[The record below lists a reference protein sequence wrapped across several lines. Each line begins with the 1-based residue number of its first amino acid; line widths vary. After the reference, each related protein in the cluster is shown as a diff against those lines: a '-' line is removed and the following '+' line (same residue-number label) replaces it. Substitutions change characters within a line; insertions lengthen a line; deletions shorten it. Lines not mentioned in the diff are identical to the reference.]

1 MTIRRSIRPIR
12 FAAAAALALATLA
25 SVQMQ
30 AQDVSAQQRLLAI
43 HRALERMSGYGVFDF
58 VSFRVDRGTVT
69 LAGYAYNGALKADAT
84 AAVKKVPGVDDVV
97 NDIEVLP
104 ASFND
109 DRIRR
114 ATFYYIYTDDSLS
127 RYASGG
133 PRAARY
139 EAIEFARFPGRQPFG
154 RYPIHIVV
162 QGGRTKLFGVVG
174 TAADRQLAEVR
185 ARQVGLAFGV
195 TNELVVAKP

>member
-1 MTIRRSIRPIR
+1 MTIRRSIRRIR
-12 FAAAAALALATLA
+12 LAAAAALALITLA

-30 AQDVSAQQRLLAI
+30 AQDVSTQQRLLAI
-43 HRALERMSGYGVFDF
+43 HRALERLSGYGVFDF
-58 VSFRVDRGTVT
+58 VRFSVDRGTVT
-69 LAGYAYNGALKADAT
+69 LAGYAYNGALKAGAT
-84 AAVKKVPGVDDVV
+84 AAVQQVPGVDDVV
-97 NDIEVLP
+97 NAIEILP
-104 ASFND
+104 ASMND

-114 ATFYYIYTDDSLS
+114 ATFYYIYTDASLS

-133 PRAARY
+133 PGAARY

-162 QGGRTKLFGVVG
+162 KGGRTTLLGAVD

-185 ARQVGLAFGV
+185 ARQVGGAFGV

>member
-12 FAAAAALALATLA
+12 FAAAAALALTTIT
-25 SVQMQ
+25 SVQTQ
-30 AQDVSAQQRLLAI
+30 AQDVGTQQRLLAI
-43 HRALERMSGYGVFDF
+43 HGALERMSGYGVFDF
-58 VSFRVDRGTVT
+58 VRFSVDRGTVT
-69 LAGYAYNGALKADAT
+69 LAGYAYNGALKAGAT
-84 AAVKKVPGVDDVV
+84 ATVKQVPGVDDVV
-97 NDIEVLP
+97 NDIEILP
-104 ASFND
+104 ASMND

-114 ATFYYIYTDDSLS
+114 ATFYYIYTDAFLS

-133 PRAARY
+133 PGAARF

-162 QGGRTKLFGVVG
+162 KGGRTTLLGAVD

-185 ARQVGLAFGV
+185 ARQVGGAFGV